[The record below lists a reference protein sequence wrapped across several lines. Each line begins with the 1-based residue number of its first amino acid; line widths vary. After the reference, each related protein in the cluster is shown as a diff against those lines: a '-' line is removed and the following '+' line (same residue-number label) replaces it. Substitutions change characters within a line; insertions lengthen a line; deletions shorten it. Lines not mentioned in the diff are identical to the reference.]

1 MASSELSPSQPSSS
15 ESPPSEPCLS
25 EPLRHEPSPQATDT
39 NPAPQSSAIVL
50 ASALQPWDD
59 SHLEDSTWDD
69 VDAALTWVESPAAPS
84 PHLPISPSPKSPY
97 RPLPPP
103 PAAPPTW
110 DEVEQELGQIVGDFQ
125 GLQDDLNYRRAQVA
139 LRDLVQRLNLT
150 SRERTGLDEAIN
162 RLSGLLDKLENTVVH
177 IAVFGLVGRGKS
189 SLLNALLGAEVFTTG
204 PTHGV
209 TQVVEGARWSVSRDR
224 LDEDTPD
231 LLRVSLNSVGQSRIE
246 LIDTPGLD
254 EVAGEERAALA
265 QRLAEQ
271 VDLILFVV
279 AGDITRVEYDAL
291 HALRQ
296 ASKPI
301 LLVFN
306 KVDQYPETDRQ
317 QIYDTLCGQRLKDLI
332 SPEEIVMAAASPLAV
347 QAVTQPDGAVTYETV
362 RGTPQVD
369 ALKLKILDILQ
380 REGKALVALNTLLY
394 ADAVSAEIVERKRQ
408 ICDRI
413 ADDTIWNGVMITAV
427 AVALNP
433 ITMADL
439 ISGAIID
446 VSLILTLS
454 RIYGLP
460 MTQTAAI
467 QLLKQIAL
475 GLGGITLSE
484 LVVTVGLSS
493 LKGLLGVSALATGGL
508 SLAPYIPVAITQAA
522 VAGLS
527 TYGLGQVTKTYLT
540 NGASWGPEGPKA
552 VVRHILDSLDEASIL
567 NRIKTE
573 LRAKL

>member
-1 MASSELSPSQPSSS
+1 MSSQ
-15 ESPPSEPCLS
+15 
-25 EPLRHEPSPQATDT
+25 EPSPCESVPGESAQ
-39 NPAPQSSAIVL
+39 PGSAIVL
-50 ASALQPWDD
+50 ARAALAWD
-59 SHLEDSTWDD
+59 EAIWDD
-69 VDAALTWVESPAAPS
+69 VEATLTWTSDPPTATPS
-84 PHLPISPSPKSPY
+84 SHATEPPPI

-125 GLQDDLNYRRAQVA
+125 DVQDDLNYRRAQDA
-139 LRDLVQRLNLT
+139 LRDLVQRLNL
-150 SRERTGLDEAIN
+150 SPRERTGLDEALN
-162 RLSGLLDKLENTVVH
+162 SLSGLLDKLENTVVH

-189 SLLNALLGAEVFTTG
+189 SLLNALLGEDIFATG

-209 TQVVEGARWSVSRDR
+209 TQAVEGARWAVSREA

-231 LLRVSLNSVGQSRIE
+231 LVRVSLNSVGQSRIE

-265 QRLAEQ
+265 QRIAAQ
-271 VDLILFVV
+271 VDLILFVI
-279 AGDITRVEYDAL
+279 AGDITRVEYEAL

-296 ASKPI
+296 ASKPM

-306 KVDQYPETDRQ
+306 KVDQYPDADRQ
-317 QIYDTLCGQRLKDLI
+317 QIYETLCDQRLKDLI
-332 SPEEIVMAAASPLAV
+332 SPEEIVMAVASPLVVRAT
-347 QAVTQPDGAVTYETV
+347 TQPNGQVNYQTV
-362 RGTPQVD
+362 RGRPQVD
-369 ALKLKILDILQ
+369 ALKLKILDILH

-394 ADAVSAEIVERKRQ
+394 AESVSADIVERKRQ

-413 ADDTIWNGVMITAV
+413 ADDTIWNAVMITAV

-439 ISGAIID
+439 LSGAIID

-467 QLLKQIAL
+467 QLFKQIAI

-508 SLAPYIPVAITQAA
+508 SLAPYIPVAMTQAA

-527 TYGLGQVTKTYLT
+527 TYGLGQIAKTYLT
-540 NGASWGPEGPKA
+540 NGATWGPEGPKA

-567 NRIKTE
+567 SRIKAE

>member
-1 MASSELSPSQPSSS
+1 M
-15 ESPPSEPCLS
+15 
-25 EPLRHEPSPQATDT
+25 
-39 NPAPQSSAIVL
+39 
-50 ASALQPWDD
+50 
-59 SHLEDSTWDD
+59 
-69 VDAALTWVESPAAPS
+69 
-84 PHLPISPSPKSPY
+84 
-97 RPLPPP
+97 PPP

-110 DEVEQELGQIVGDFQ
+110 EEVEQELGTIVGDFQ
-125 GLQDDLNYRRAQVA
+125 DLQDDLNYRRAQVA
-139 LRDLVQRLNLT
+139 LRDLVRRLNLT

-162 RLSGLLDKLENTVVH
+162 SLSGLLDKLENTVVH

-224 LDEDTPD
+224 VDEDTPD

-254 EVAGEERAALA
+254 EVAGKERAALA
-265 QRLAEQ
+265 QRIAEQ
-271 VDLILFVV
+271 VDLILFVI
-279 AGDITRVEYDAL
+279 AGDITRVEYEAL

-317 QIYDTLCGQRLKDLI
+317 QIYDTLCDQRLKDLI
-332 SPEEIVMAAASPLAV
+332 SPDEIVMAAASPLVV
-347 QAVTQPDGAVTYETV
+347 QAVTQADGQVTYETV

-369 ALKLKILDILQ
+369 ALKLKILDILH

-394 ADAVSAEIVERKRQ
+394 AESVSAEIVERKRQ

-460 MTQTAAI
+460 MTQTAAF
-467 QLLKQIAL
+467 QLLKQIAI

-493 LKGLLGVSALATGGL
+493 LKGLLGVSAIATGGL

-567 NRIKTE
+567 SRIKAE

>member
-1 MASSELSPSQPSSS
+1 MSSQ
-15 ESPPSEPCLS
+15 
-25 EPLRHEPSPQATDT
+25 EPSPGESVPGESAQ
-39 NPAPQSSAIVL
+39 PGSAIVL
-50 ASALQPWDD
+50 ARAALPWD
-59 SHLEDSTWDD
+59 EAIWDD
-69 VDAALTWVESPAAPS
+69 VEATLTWTSDPPTATLSSHATEPP
-84 PHLPISPSPKSPY
+84 PI

-125 GLQDDLNYRRAQVA
+125 DVQDDLNYRRAQDA
-139 LRDLVQRLNLT
+139 LRDLVQRLNL
-150 SRERTGLDEAIN
+150 SPRERTGLDEALN
-162 RLSGLLDKLENTVVH
+162 SLSGLLDKLENTVVH

-189 SLLNALLGAEVFTTG
+189 SLLNALLGEDIFATG

-209 TQVVEGARWSVSRDR
+209 TQAVEGARWAVSREA

-231 LLRVSLNSVGQSRIE
+231 LVRVSLDSVGQSRIE

-265 QRLAEQ
+265 QRIAAQ
-271 VDLILFVV
+271 VDLILFVI
-279 AGDITRVEYDAL
+279 AGDITRVEYEAL

-296 ASKPI
+296 ASKPM

-306 KVDQYPETDRQ
+306 KVDQYPEADRQ
-317 QIYDTLCGQRLKDLI
+317 QIYETLCDQRLKDLI
-332 SPEEIVMAAASPLAV
+332 SPEEIVMAAASPLVVRAI
-347 QAVTQPDGAVTYETV
+347 TQPNGQVTYQTV
-362 RGTPQVD
+362 RGRPQVD
-369 ALKLKILDILQ
+369 ALKLKILDILH

-394 ADAVSAEIVERKRQ
+394 AESVSADIVERKRQ

-413 ADDTIWNGVMITAV
+413 ADDTIWNAVMITAV

-439 ISGAIID
+439 LSGAIID

-467 QLLKQIAL
+467 QLFKQIAI

-493 LKGLLGVSALATGGL
+493 LKGLLGVSAVATGGL
-508 SLAPYIPVAITQAA
+508 SLAPYIPVAMTQAA

-527 TYGLGQVTKTYLT
+527 TYGLGQIAKTYLT
-540 NGASWGPEGPKA
+540 NGATWGPEGPKA

-567 NRIKTE
+567 SRIKAE

>member
-1 MASSELSPSQPSSS
+1 MLGIRVFTGQPMPPSPSSPS
-15 ESPPSEPCLS
+15 PS
-25 EPLRHEPSPQATDT
+25 SPQADQ
-39 NPAPQSSAIVL
+39 PGVAIVL
-50 ASALQPWDD
+50 ASDSLAWENIALDA
-59 SHLEDSTWDD
+59 LWDD
-69 VDAALTWVESPAAPS
+69 VDAALTWPAPDSPSSPLPAP
-84 PHLPISPSPKSPY
+84 PLPAPPLPAPPPPPLSPSP
-97 RPLPPP
+97 
-103 PAAPPTW
+103 W
-110 DEVEQELGQIVGDFQ
+110 DEVERELGQIVGDFQ
-125 GLQDDLNYRRAQVA
+125 ALQDDLNYRRAQVA
-139 LRDLVQRLNLT
+139 LRDLVQRLNL
-150 SRERTGLDEAIN
+150 SPRERTGLDEAIQS
-162 RLSGLLDKLENTVVH
+162 LGSLLDKLDNTIVH

-189 SLLNALLGAEVFTTG
+189 SLLNALLGQEVFQTG

-209 TQVVEGARWSVSRDR
+209 TQGVEGAQWSVSRDS
-224 LDEDTPD
+224 LDAETPD
-231 LLRVSLNSVGQSRIE
+231 LLRVSLQGLGQSRIE

-265 QRLAEQ
+265 QRIAAQ
-271 VDLILFVV
+271 VDLILFVI
-279 AGDITRVEYDAL
+279 AGDITRVEDDAL

-306 KVDQYPETDRQ
+306 KVDQYPEMDRQ
-317 QIYDTLCGQRLKDLI
+317 RIYDTLCDQRLRELI
-332 SPEEIVMAAASPLAV
+332 SPEELVMAAASPLAV
-347 QAVTQPDGAVTYETV
+347 QAVAQADGTTTYETV
-362 RGTPQVD
+362 RGSPQVD
-369 ALKLKILDILQ
+369 ALKLKILDILH

-394 ADAVSAEIVERKRQ
+394 ADAVGEELVERKRQ

-433 ITMADL
+433 VTMADL
-439 ISGAIID
+439 VSGAIID
-446 VSLILTLS
+446 ISLILTLS

-460 MTQTAAI
+460 MTQTAAF

-493 LKGLLGVSALATGGL
+493 LKGLLGISAVATGGL
-508 SLAPYIPVAITQAA
+508 SLAPYIPVAMTQAA

-540 NGASWGPEGPKA
+540 NGATWGPEGPKA
-552 VVRHILDSLDEASIL
+552 VVRQILDSLDEASIL

>member
-1 MASSELSPSQPSSS
+1 M
-15 ESPPSEPCLS
+15 
-25 EPLRHEPSPQATDT
+25 
-39 NPAPQSSAIVL
+39 
-50 ASALQPWDD
+50 
-59 SHLEDSTWDD
+59 
-69 VDAALTWVESPAAPS
+69 DAALTWMASDPDSPPASPVSPLPS
-84 PHLPISPSPKSPY
+84 AV

-103 PAAPPTW
+103 PSRPPTW
-110 DEVEQELGQIVGDFQ
+110 DEVEQELGQLVGEVQ
-125 GLQDDLNYRRAQVA
+125 TLQDDANYRRAQGA

-150 SRERTGLDEAIN
+150 PRERTGLDEAIHS
-162 RLSGLLDKLENTVVH
+162 LSGLLDKLENTVVH

-189 SLLNALLGAEVFTTG
+189 SLLNALLGAEVFATG
-204 PTHGV
+204 PIHGV
-209 TQVVEGARWSVSRDR
+209 TQVVEGAQWSVAQDWGAGA
-224 LDEDTPD
+224 EEGPD
-231 LLRVSLNSVGQSRIE
+231 LRRVSLKSLGQSRIE

-254 EVAGEERAALA
+254 EVAGEERATLA
-265 QRLAEQ
+265 QRVAEQ
-271 VDLILFVV
+271 VDLILFVI
-279 AGDITRVEYDAL
+279 AGDLTRVEYEAL
-291 HALRQ
+291 HALRR

-306 KVDQYPETDRQ
+306 KMDQYPEADCQ
-317 QIYDTLCGQRLKDLI
+317 QIYDVLCDQRLKDLI
-332 SPEEIVMAAASPLAV
+332 SPEEIVRVAAAPLAV
-347 QAVTQPDGAVTYETV
+347 QAVEQGDGSVVYETV

-369 ALKLKILDILQ
+369 DLKLKILDILH
-380 REGKALVALNTLLY
+380 REGKALVALNTLIY
-394 ADAVSAEIVERKRQ
+394 ADAISAEIVERKRQ

-439 ISGAIID
+439 ISGALID

-467 QLLKQIAL
+467 QLLKQIAV

-484 LVVTVGLSS
+484 VAVTVGLSS

-508 SLAPYIPVAITQAA
+508 SLAPYIPVALTQAA

-527 TYGLGQVTKTYLT
+527 TYGLGQVAKTYLT
-540 NGASWGPEGPKA
+540 NGAAWGPEGPKA
-552 VVRHILDSLDEASIL
+552 VVRQILDSLDEASIL
-567 NRIKTE
+567 SRIKTE
-573 LRAKL
+573 LRAKLQG

>member
-1 MASSELSPSQPSSS
+1 MA
-15 ESPPSEPCLS
+15 
-25 EPLRHEPSPQATDT
+25 RA
-39 NPAPQSSAIVL
+39 
-50 ASALQPWDD
+50 ALPWD
-59 SHLEDSTWDD
+59 EAIWDD
-69 VDAALTWVESPAAPS
+69 VEATLTWTSDPPTATLSSHATEPP
-84 PHLPISPSPKSPY
+84 PI

-125 GLQDDLNYRRAQVA
+125 DVQDDLNYRRAQDA
-139 LRDLVQRLNLT
+139 LRDLVQRLNL
-150 SRERTGLDEAIN
+150 SPRERTGLDEALN
-162 RLSGLLDKLENTVVH
+162 SLSGLLDKLENTVVH

-189 SLLNALLGAEVFTTG
+189 SLLNALLGEDIFATG

-209 TQVVEGARWSVSRDR
+209 TQAVEGARWAVSREA

-231 LLRVSLNSVGQSRIE
+231 LVRVSLDSVGQSRIE

-265 QRLAEQ
+265 QRIAAQ
-271 VDLILFVV
+271 VDLILFVI
-279 AGDITRVEYDAL
+279 AGDITRVEYEAL

-296 ASKPI
+296 ASKPM

-306 KVDQYPETDRQ
+306 KVDQYPEADRQ
-317 QIYDTLCGQRLKDLI
+317 QIYETLCDQRLKDLI
-332 SPEEIVMAAASPLAV
+332 SPEEIVMAAASPLVVRAI
-347 QAVTQPDGAVTYETV
+347 TQPNGQVTYQTV
-362 RGTPQVD
+362 RGRPQVD
-369 ALKLKILDILQ
+369 ALKLKILDILH

-394 ADAVSAEIVERKRQ
+394 AESVSADIVERKRQ

-413 ADDTIWNGVMITAV
+413 ADDTIWNAVMITAV

-439 ISGAIID
+439 LSGAIID

-467 QLLKQIAL
+467 QLFKQIAI

-493 LKGLLGVSALATGGL
+493 LKGLLGVSAVATGGL
-508 SLAPYIPVAITQAA
+508 SLAPYIPVAMTQAA

-527 TYGLGQVTKTYLT
+527 TYGLGQIAKTYLT
-540 NGASWGPEGPKA
+540 NGATWGPEGPKA

-567 NRIKTE
+567 SRIKAE

>member
-1 MASSELSPSQPSSS
+1 MSSPE
-15 ESPPSEPCLS
+15 PPSPES
-25 EPLRHEPSPQATDT
+25 
-39 NPAPQSSAIVL
+39 APNESAQPGSAIVL
-50 ASALQPWDD
+50 ARTTALGDEAIWD
-59 SHLEDSTWDD
+59 E
-69 VDAALTWVESPAAPS
+69 VEAALTWTSPAAEPPS
-84 PHLPISPSPKSPY
+84 ATQSTTPPPI

-125 GLQDDLNYRRAQVA
+125 DLQDDLNYRRAQDA
-139 LRDLVQRLNLT
+139 LRDLVQRLNL
-150 SRERTGLDEAIN
+150 SPRERTGLDDALN
-162 RLSGLLDKLENTVVH
+162 SLSGLLDKLENTVVH

-189 SLLNALLGAEVFTTG
+189 SLLNALLGEEIFETG

-209 TQVVEGARWSVSRDR
+209 TQAVEGARWAVSRDT
-224 LDEDTPD
+224 LDEDAPD
-231 LLRVSLNSVGQSRIE
+231 LLRVSLKGVGQSRIE

-265 QRLAEQ
+265 QRIATQ
-271 VDLILFVV
+271 VDLILFVI
-279 AGDITRVEYDAL
+279 AGDLTRVEYDAL

-317 QIYDTLCGQRLKDLI
+317 QIYETLCDQRLKDLI
-332 SPEEIVMAAASPLAV
+332 SPEEIVMAAASPLVAR
-347 QAVTQPDGAVTYETV
+347 ATTQPNGQVTYQTV

-369 ALKLKILDILQ
+369 ALKLKILDILH

-394 ADAVSAEIVERKRQ
+394 AESVSADIVERKRQ

-413 ADDTIWNGVMITAV
+413 ADDTIWTAVMITAV
-427 AVALNP
+427 AVAINP

-439 ISGAIID
+439 LSGAIID

-467 QLLKQIAL
+467 QLFKQIAI

-527 TYGLGQVTKTYLT
+527 TYGLGQIAKTYLT
-540 NGASWGPEGPKA
+540 NGATWGPEGPKA
-552 VVRHILDSLDEASIL
+552 VVRQILDSLDEASIL
-567 NRIKTE
+567 SRIKAE